1 MYILDKVFLPLPPPV
16 EVTWFFWNIIGSRI
30 KKKRHKKERWRKV
43 FRDTRSDFLPLL
55 LGRFRRCR
63 ILKAYIFRSHYL
75 AYLSR
80 RLPRDPILLRP
91 SPLLQHTR
99 IHLHKGVRETNVTGK
114 NPYVALPSSSP
125 SSPSPPSPSPLLSS
139 TSPIAIV
146 EFSGKIPG
154 CLGWMKEKLRFS
166 IRGKEG

>member
-125 SSPSPPSPSPLLSS
+125 SPPLAPPVFDKSDRDSWIFRENPGLSGQD
-139 TSPIAIV
+139 
-146 EFSGKIPG
+146 ERKITIFDS
-154 CLGWMKEKLRFS
+154 R
-166 IRGKEG
+166 EGRIKKM

>member
-125 SSPSPPSPSPLLSS
+125 SPPLAPPVFDKSDRDSWIFRENPGLSGLD
-139 TSPIAIV
+139 
-146 EFSGKIPG
+146 ERKITIFDS
-154 CLGWMKEKLRFS
+154 R
-166 IRGKEG
+166 EGRIKKM